1 MEEKKWKKESWG
13 TIYKLVEY
21 FKILTFLVDWLSSS
35 QYFYFQIISYH
46 SNIKSTNF
54 ISYNETN
61 MKIRG
66 KKRLA
71 YWFLKIMCGYN
82 LNVFL
87 IKS

>member
-54 ISYNETN
+54 ISHNETN